1 MRRDDVQ
8 TTVMEEANMPT
19 TLKVYVNDDDALL
32 YWRPSGPIAGCRGF
46 AVQRRK
52 GTGSAV
58 DESYLPNRMGFATDP
73 IINLVNT
80 ETDQADPV
88 SKPSSEWPFQRF
100 SWTDHD
106 ANTGDTVS
114 YRVIPVIRD
123 AAGTLA
129 LVDAEASDWSP
140 ERILGATPTGTYQP
154 FFNRAFVISQ
164 FMARYLAEKK
174 LTLKQFKE
182 QITDNVD
189 DTIRRFLS
197 GGLRTEL
204 LHLIDTAVDDDFEV
218 YAALFELS
226 DAELVAKLTEL
237 GPRAHI
243 VLANGSITK
252 ADGETTAQAR
262 ARDENAAARAELIA
276 AGVDVEEHNR
286 FTSPGPLGHNKFL
299 VRTHRDGQPT
309 AVWTG
314 STNWTPT
321 GLCTQANNGLLIND
335 PATAGVYLQQWHRL
349 RDAASAFPPELV
361 TSNSAAHPVAA
372 DGADPGSTGT
382 VWFTRSARHVDL
394 DALRHEVAQAQH
406 GILFLMFMPGATGL
420 FSDVMARSAEPDL
433 YVRGVVS
440 ELPRGRGDESQA
452 DVSLINGRTQ
462 HRLSLDIV
470 QPEGVAHP
478 FANFAAEVTH
488 KQFLSQVGHAIVHS
502 KVLVIDP
509 FSDNATVVTGSHNF
523 STSASTKNDENFVI
537 IKGEHALAEAYAVN
551 ALAVYQHYRWRA
563 FLGQTNHPFNGLKD
577 DDTWMVPM
585 LKSNARD
592 LQFWGV

>member
-1 MRRDDVQ
+1 MD
-8 TTVMEEANMPT
+8 MST

-32 YWRPSGPIAGCRGF
+32 YWRPSAPIAGCRGF
-46 AVQRRK
+46 AIQRHRQRA
-52 GTGSAV
+52 GSAV
-58 DESYLPNRMGFATDP
+58 EESYLPNRMGFATEP
-73 IINLVNT
+73 AINLVGK
-80 ETDQADPV
+80 ETDQADPP

-106 ANTGDTVS
+106 ANDGDTVS

-123 AAGTLA
+123 SAGA
-129 LVDAEASDWSP
+129 LQLVEAQASDFSP
-140 ERILGATPTGTYQP
+140 ERTLGATETGTYQP

-164 FMARYLAEKK
+164 FMARYLAENK

-182 QITDNVD
+182 QITDKVD
-189 DTIRRFLS
+189 DTIRKFLS
-197 GGLRTEL
+197 GGLRTKL
-204 LHLIDTAVDDDFEV
+204 LSLCDTATDDDFQV

-226 DAELVAKLTEL
+226 DAELVDKLVEL
-237 GPRAHI
+237 GPRAHV

-252 ADGETTAQAR
+252 AADETTAQAR
-262 ARDENAAARAELIA
+262 QRDENADARAKLVA
-276 AGVDVEEHNR
+276 AGVDVEKTNR

-299 VRTHRDGQPT
+299 VRAHRDGT
-309 AVWTG
+309 ATAAWTG

-321 GLCTQANNGLLIND
+321 GLCTQSNNGLLIND
-335 PATAGVYLQQWHRL
+335 PATADVYLQQWHRL
-349 RDAASAFPPELV
+349 RNAGSAFPPELV
-361 TSNSAAHPVAA
+361 NSNNAAHPVAA
-372 DGADPGSTGT
+372 DQSDPGSAST

-394 DALRHEVAQAQH
+394 DALRHEVAQAKQ

-420 FSDVMARSAEPDL
+420 FADVMARSAEPDL

-452 DVSLINGRTQ
+452 DVSLVDGATRR
-462 HRLSLDIV
+462 RLSLDIV
-470 QPEGVAHP
+470 QPEGAHP
-478 FANFAAEVTH
+478 FANFVAEVTH

-509 FSDNATVVTGSHNF
+509 FSDSATVVTGSHNF
-523 STSASTKNDENFVI
+523 STSASSTNDENFVI
-537 IKGEHALAEAYAVN
+537 IKGERSLAEAYAVN

-563 FLGQTNHPFNGLKD
+563 FMGEAKHPFNGLQD
-577 DDTWMVPM
+577 DDAWMAPM
-585 LKSNARD
+585 LKNNERD